1 MKRSVI
7 VHEVT
12 LLSIFELYV
21 ASLLKKFSNVFLNAD
36 DSIVSIV
43 TELSQTI
50 TGEDSRKVQEIHRK
64 LVEKLHSEEFSENQ
78 RFRERTQG

>member
-1 MKRSVI
+1 MKSPS
-7 VHEVT
+7 
-12 LLSIFELYV
+12 SIFELYV

-50 TGEDSRKVQEIHRK
+50 TEEDSGKVQEIHRK
-64 LVEKLHSEEFSENQ
+64 LVEKLHSEEFSETIND
-78 RFRERTQG
+78 FEK